1 MQREFAA
8 INAQLR
14 SPRDPMSGEV
24 VQNMLAGYAF
34 VDELLASGIDL
45 FSLRHLPRLLELNS
59 IVLCG
64 ANRARRD
71 EFTDHLRAT
80 ETRFYEEQA
89 GVRDLLEWHDM
100 HRSDS
105 AWFRAAGTF
114 IRVISK
120 PQLYIEG
127 NHRSAT
133 LAASWILGA
142 SGEPPFVLSVE
153 NAVAYFEPT
162 SVIRD
167 TAKRGAVALFR
178 MPVFR
183 RRLALFLRSQ
193 ADSRYLLPSDFNLD
207 ALQRQT

>member
-1 MQREFAA
+1 VQREFAA
-8 INAQLR
+8 INARLR
-14 SPRDPMSGEV
+14 SPRDPMSDQV

-45 FSLRHLPRLLELNS
+45 FSLHHLPQLLELNS

-64 ANRARRD
+64 TSRSRRA
-71 EFTDHLRAT
+71 EFADHLQAT
-80 ETRFYEEQA
+80 ETRFYEDKP
-89 GVRDLLEWHDM
+89 GVRDVLEWYDM
-100 HRSDS
+100 HRNDS
-105 AWFRAAGTF
+105 AWFRAGGTL

-153 NAVAYFEPT
+153 NAAGYFEPT
-162 SVIRD
+162 SVIRE
-167 TAKRGAVALFR
+167 TAKHGAVALFR
-178 MPVFR
+178 LPGFR
-183 RRLALFLRSQ
+183 RRLARFLKSQ
-193 ADSRYLLPSDFNLD
+193 ADPRYLLPSHFS
-207 ALQRQT
+207 LQELERQT